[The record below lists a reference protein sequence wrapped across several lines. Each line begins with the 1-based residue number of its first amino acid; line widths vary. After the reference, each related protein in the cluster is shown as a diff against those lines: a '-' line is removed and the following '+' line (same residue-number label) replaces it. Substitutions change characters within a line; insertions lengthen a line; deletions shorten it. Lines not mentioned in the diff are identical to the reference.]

1 MAPKERKGNNIK
13 GEIFVVVVVVVVVEH
28 MWLNSLVPYV

>member
-13 GEIFVVVVVVVVVEH
+13 GEIFVVVVVAEH

>member
-1 MAPKERKGNNIK
+1 MSPKERKGNNIK
-13 GEIFVVVVVVVVVEH
+13 GEIFVVVVVVVVEH

>member
-13 GEIFVVVVVVVVVEH
+13 GELFVVVVVVEH

>member
-13 GEIFVVVVVVVVVEH
+13 GEIFVVVVVVVEH

>member
-13 GEIFVVVVVVVVVEH
+13 KGEIFVVVVVVVEH